1 MPAPSRSEQ
10 RQSKNTAGSM
20 CPSTAT
26 RGSDCDM
33 VYGWVQKASAYL
45 GWWRKVQSVE
55 LTLAKARV
63 YNETGEFDIS
73 RLICAE
79 EKFLTHIRERVAQ
92 LSTALCAEDKWD
104 KSYGKLGDEM
114 MRKIAMKISP
124 HVKSR
129 TGKGD
134 MLWNVSACAP
144 WFSSKEPKCASRQER
159 ANSSDIMTLKSLM
172 TLCEKLEVM
181 VWSSRG
187 ECPGWKSNLLEDM
200 KDVAWL
206 ILKGELDT
214 AGLTDSMLRDVDNH
228 DETDDELE
236 SKQPGLDTTGRLT
249 ETARKRKL
257 AAKFTEVRRKL
268 QVATGDRNQ
277 TDETSSVLSDAAM
290 KTLFAGKD
298 IKTEQLASQR
308 RMNLQLRD
316 ARRDNNDNSATAR
329 RESFSRLDRDED
341 NNNDDDEGYA
351 S

>member
-1 MPAPSRSEQ
+1 
-10 RQSKNTAGSM
+10 
-20 CPSTAT
+20 
-26 RGSDCDM
+26 M

-104 KSYGKLGDEM
+104 ESYGKLGDEM
-114 MRKIAMKISP
+114 MRKIALKISS
-124 HVKSR
+124 HVKAR
-129 TGKGD
+129 TQKGD

-144 WFSSKEPKCASRQER
+144 WFPSKESGCATRQER
-159 ANSSDIMTLKSLM
+159 VNSSDMMALKNLM

-200 KDVAWL
+200 KDIAWL

-214 AGLTDSMLRDVDNH
+214 TGLTGSTLRDVDNY
-228 DETDDELE
+228 DESDGEAGL
-236 SKQPGLDTTGRLT
+236 KQPGLDTTGRLT
-249 ETARKRKL
+249 E
-257 AAKFTEVRRKL
+257 AAKKGNSQQNSPKSGENCRSQLEITIKPMRRA
-268 QVATGDRNQ
+268 VC
-277 TDETSSVLSDAAM
+277 
-290 KTLFAGKD
+290 
-298 IKTEQLASQR
+298 
-308 RMNLQLRD
+308 
-316 ARRDNNDNSATAR
+316 
-329 RESFSRLDRDED
+329 
-341 NNNDDDEGYA
+341 
-351 S
+351 